1 MNPPKFAHV
10 RFCKVMTDFTY
21 AANRNLSFDKK
32 YHLSSMKVL
41 KSLSTQIETSDG
53 KAIGDFYSIFKSG
66 D

>member
-1 MNPPKFAHV
+1 
-10 RFCKVMTDFTY
+10 MTDFTY